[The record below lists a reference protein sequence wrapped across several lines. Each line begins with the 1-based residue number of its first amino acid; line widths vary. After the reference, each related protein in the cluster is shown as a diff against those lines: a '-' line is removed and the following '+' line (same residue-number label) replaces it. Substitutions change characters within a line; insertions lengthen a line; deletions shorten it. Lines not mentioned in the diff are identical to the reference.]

1 MLFSLMNKTRKLFLL
16 TPIYGMLMMEKYNL
30 IYFFFN
36 NFDAS
41 VTWTFLPH
49 YKRYHENT
57 FQTAEESFV
66 SVKADFNSYKVLNV
80 QMIWFP
86 SFITEDVISWVR
98 SIHAQNPGK
107 LSHYKFYWFHS
118 IPLHVL
124 SLFNNV
130 QSRI

>member
-1 MLFSLMNKTRKLFLL
+1 MKKTRKMFLL

-30 IYFFFN
+30 IFFFFN

-66 SVKADFNSYKVLNV
+66 SVKADFYELT
-80 QMIWFP
+80 IILIRF
-86 SFITEDVISWVR
+86 
-98 SIHAQNPGK
+98 
-107 LSHYKFYWFHS
+107 
-118 IPLHVL
+118 
-124 SLFNNV
+124 
-130 QSRI
+130 